1 MKYLTLESSRLYFGV
16 RSTFSENK
24 AKDRFRPKLCDLQ
37 GNLPHGSST
46 SFWACPPFSSNAEL
60 AAKDKAM
67 QYSVSAIRYNLCKK
81 HIWLRLWVGDGN
93 ICPSRS
99 APSEVRHRLR
109 SAFIRSVMR
118 TTPTWLSFAL
128 VNRPTPSTT
137 QLPVYLWRD
146 AAQVVRVA
154 RTMQVC
160 SCSLHLRRERTGGQ
174 AVWRLCWQERK
185 RAAPSNGR
193 RKAIKLAVLPLTR
206 RGKWPVPF

>member
-1 MKYLTLESSRLYFGV
+1 MKYLTLESSRSYFGV

-37 GNLPHGSST
+37 GNLPT
-46 SFWACPPFSSNAEL
+46 AFWRVFGHPPFSSNAEL
-60 AAKDKAM
+60 AAKGKAM
-67 QYSVSAIRYNLCKK
+67 QYSVSAICYNLCKK

-99 APSEVRHRLR
+99 APLEVRHRLR

-128 VNRPTPSTT
+128 VSRPTPSTT

-160 SCSLHLRRERTGGQ
+160 SCSLHLRRERIGGQ
-174 AVWRLCWQERK
+174 AVWRLCWQEQK
-185 RAAPSNGR
+185 RAASSNGR

-206 RGKWPVPF
+206 HREWPVPF